1 MDLRARDGCVPRTFG
16 ERLELVVDVAAER
29 LVVLGLRGFVHLGE
43 RLLEFVERD
52 IEVLGKGFE
61 RVVLADDV
69 RFDELLHDARTCGF
83 ELVGAILVGDGDGL
97 EALGFFSEDGV
108 GADLAVCKLVDETLA
123 LRVDPQAVFSRS
135 GLRERP
141 ADAHALFLRVG
152 PRTALDPVV
161 LDLGAADVVGFTP
174 EFARGARLVRRAE
187 LVREL
192 RVVHLAEL
200 DVGREAAV
208 AENDALP
215 GGDELHLAGVFLRE
229 AIAFSDF
236 ETDHAALVVADDV
249 FDVGTQADFNAEF
262 LALVE
267 FLAHDAR
274 TGAVLREDIARNGVA
289 AFLTDRVEVV
299 FDAEFLHRP
308 FIVGE
313 GMFGED
319 ANLRGVVEVGAG
331 NEDVLSEQVDGVLDA
346 VLELLRAARG
356 GQNAAIDDGV
366 AARGRHLLEN
376 DDLGARLAGFNGGGK
391 TGKAGA
397 DDDHVDG
404 FIPLGGNLRARGGLN
419 DGSGGKRGG
428 ADDGALQEGTTGLV
442 GHDVLLLILV
452 KERMH
457 RGQPAH
463 RLRISLR
470 RLVPKQKRI
479 FIRA

>member
-1 MDLRARDGCVPRTFG
+1 MPPVASPPRNRFLIHDVEDLALHVGEQTAHAVMDLRARDGCVPRTFG

-61 RVVLADDV
+61 RVVLADNV

-161 LDLGAADVVGFTP
+161 LDLGVADVVGFTP

-208 AENDALP
+208 AENDTLP

-236 ETDHAALVVADDV
+236 ETYHAALVVADDV
-249 FDVGTQADFNAEF
+249 FDVGTQADFN
-262 LALVE
+262 
-267 FLAHDAR
+267 
-274 TGAVLREDIARNGVA
+274 
-289 AFLTDRVEVV
+289 
-299 FDAEFLHRP
+299 AEFLHRP

-428 ADDGALQEGTTGLV
+428 ADDGALHEGTTGLV

-452 KERMH
+452 NERMH

-479 FIRA
+479 FI